1 MRACFCVDIFSRIS
15 SVCSAFPHAHN
26 CVFRTPNPASIL
38 SYSHTSAFPCSR
50 IAAHHISARRWF
62 ACSCSRIP
70 APVSLH
76 PCAQRPAP
84 ARSLAPM
91 RPAPG
96 PGPLPC
102 TRAPGPGPFPCSHA
116 PGARSRPGPLHPCAQ
131 RPRPRRLSSLQAGP
145 YRRETVRKARKKA
158 GRQTVR
164 LFTRGCAPS
173 VLYAKSQACASAS
186 LRP

>member
-1 MRACFCVDIFSRIS
+1 MNAGLLLRGHIFAYLIRVLRLSTRPQLCVPHPQPRVHTFIFPYFCIS
-15 SVCSAFPHAHN
+15 VFPHR
-26 CVFRTPNPASIL
+26 RT
-38 SYSHTSAFPCSR
+38 SHFC
-50 IAAHHISARRWF
+50 
-62 ACSCSRIP
+62 
-70 APVSLH
+70 APVVRVLLLPHS
-76 PCAQRPAP
+76 R
-84 ARSLAPM
+84 ARVLAPM

-96 PGPLPC
+96 PGLLPR

-173 VLYAKSQACASAS
+173 VLYAKSQACASTS

>member
-50 IAAHHISARRWF
+50 IAAHHIFARRWF

-84 ARSLAPM
+84 ARSLAPV

-96 PGPLPC
+96 PGPL
-102 TRAPGPGPFPCSHA
+102 TCSHA
-116 PGARSRPGPLHPCAQ
+116 PGARSRPGPSHPCAQ